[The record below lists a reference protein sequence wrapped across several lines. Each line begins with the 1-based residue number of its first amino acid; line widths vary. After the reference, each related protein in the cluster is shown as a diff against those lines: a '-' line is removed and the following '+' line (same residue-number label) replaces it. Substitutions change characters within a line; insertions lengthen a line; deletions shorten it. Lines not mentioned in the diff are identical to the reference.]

1 MKNRK
6 SNYLIVTILVGVISI
21 YSPSTLAVDP
31 KIFLESSVI
40 KGAGGI
46 VKIIRVPVQ
55 DSAGAI
61 KYLDISLSFD
71 VDNAGNLS
79 LSPGSPQITPSPNL
93 KVGEFKQGVYVGSIR
108 RVLYDVG
115 SPGIGTGGRAAGS
128 LNTRGG
134 TEPCG
139 KDGRLDASWVTGPIT
154 GHPNE
159 AALTAAGITST
170 AFSWG
175 TVAVRDSGCANIRYP
190 GWENGN
196 IIGVIQTGNQLSI
209 HNFGKDNVEDSVLV
223 FTLCPT
229 PTTCPPS
236 KP

>member
-1 MKNRK
+1 MKSRK
-6 SNYLIVTILVGVISI
+6 SNYFIVTVLVGVISI

-46 VKIIRVPVQ
+46 VEIRRVPVQ
-55 DSAGAI
+55 DSVGAI

-71 VDNAGNLS
+71 VNNSGEIS
-79 LSPGSPQITPSPNL
+79 LSPGSPQITPSPKL
-93 KVGEFKQGVYVGSIR
+93 KVGEFKQGVYVGTIKS
-108 RVLYDVG
+108 VLYDVG
-115 SPGIGTGGRAAGS
+115 SPGVAPGGRAAGS
-128 LNTRGG
+128 INFRSGTGVGSTEFCHLNI
-134 TEPCG
+134 
-139 KDGRLDASWVTGPIT
+139 SWITGPIQ

-170 AFSWG
+170 ALSWG
-175 TVAVRDSGCANIRYP
+175 TAGVVEKRCYP
-190 GWENGN
+190 GWESGN
-196 IIGVIQTGNQLSI
+196 IVGAIQTGDQLSI

-229 PTTCPPS
+229 CPP
-236 KP
+236 PQP

>member
-1 MKNRK
+1 MKSRK
-6 SNYLIVTILVGVISI
+6 SNYFIVTVLVGVISI

-46 VKIIRVPVQ
+46 VKIRRVPVQ

-71 VDNAGNLS
+71 VNDAGEIS
-79 LSPGSPQITPSPNL
+79 LSPGSPQITPSPKL
-93 KVGEFKQGVYVGSIR
+93 KVGEFKQGVYTGSLEG
-108 RVLYDVG
+108 VLYDVG
-115 SPGIGTGGRAAGS
+115 SPGIGPGGRAAGS
-128 LNTRGG
+128 INSR
-134 TEPCG
+134 P
-139 KDGRLDASWVTGPIT
+139 RLLGSSTCRTDRLSVSWVTGPIQ

-170 AFSWG
+170 TLSWG
-175 TVAVRDSGCANIRYP
+175 AVSVMDDNCSDVNDYP

-196 IIGVIQTGNQLSI
+196 IIGAIQTGNQLSI
-209 HNFGKDNVEDSVLV
+209 HNFGNDNAEDSVLV

-229 PTTCPPS
+229 CPP
-236 KP
+236 PQP